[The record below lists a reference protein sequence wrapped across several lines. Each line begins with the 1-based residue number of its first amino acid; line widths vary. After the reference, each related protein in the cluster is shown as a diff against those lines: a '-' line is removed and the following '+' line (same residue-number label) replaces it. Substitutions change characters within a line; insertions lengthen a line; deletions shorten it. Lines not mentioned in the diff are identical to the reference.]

1 MPPRP
6 KNTMNQLR
14 EMIAQAVSENVIIPN
29 DVMEWLAD
37 NGWSHE
43 MPTRMTVEKILK
55 ENKVV
60 YVWGRWEKKK

>member
-6 KNTMNQLR
+6 KDTMNKLR
-14 EMIAQAVSENVIIPN
+14 EMIAQAVSQDVIVPN

-37 NGWSHE
+37 NGWE
-43 MPTRMTVEKILK
+43 YDMPTRMTVETILK

-60 YVWGRWEKKK
+60 YVWGRWEKK

>member
-6 KNTMNQLR
+6 KDTMNQLR
-14 EMIAQAVSENVIIPN
+14 EMIAQAVSEDVIIPN
-29 DVMEWLAD
+29 DVMEWLSD

-60 YVWGRWEKKK
+60 YVWGRWEKK